1 MSVFIFILIAAA
13 IKSVLVAA
21 KLYCF
26 PQSTY
31 FVLSGHEWTTETH
44 FLAKIF
50 SDHLLDLLHGALR
63 SFAVQHLQRCGVLFR
78 QQVIQSTEVLANLDE
93 GSPVGTAQIPQT
105 LRRSQVHL
113 EEDPHSFSPSEENWV
128 KKYFFLMLI

>member
-1 MSVFIFILIAAA
+1 M
-13 IKSVLVAA
+13 AA
-21 KLYCF
+21 KLYYF
-26 PQSTY
+26 PHSKY
-31 FVLSGHEWTTETH
+31 FVLSGHEWTTEFDLLTPTLKTQHTVTH